1 MKEVA
6 VENPP
11 LWVWAVIVGVI
22 IAGKFI
28 YRWRVTK
35 ELAKEPQERKE
46 MQYSCVSC
54 LCLLE
59 EEIVIIQKRRDMLDK
74 EDSIINFD
82 FRYSKQKARERLDA
96 TVEFLEAAKINLEK
110 LLLRPMARKKICLVQ

>member
-1 MKEVA
+1 MKEMA

-35 ELAKEPQERKE
+35 ELAKESQERKE
-46 MQYSCVSC
+46 MQTQRK
-54 LCLLE
+54 
-59 EEIVIIQKRRDMLDK
+59 IKR
-74 EDSIINFD
+74 I
-82 FRYSKQKARERLDA
+82 
-96 TVEFLEAAKINLEK
+96 
-110 LLLRPMARKKICLVQ
+110 